1 MEGEYVTY
9 RPLPDFLYVSRSEIE
24 GHGLF
29 TSKPI
34 KAGVVLGIT
43 HVKDE
48 RFENDYIRTPLGGF
62 FNHSEDPNC
71 IAHPEGRFIYLITL
85 KDIEEGEE
93 LTARYWLYE
102 IE

>member
-1 MEGEYVTY
+1 MY
-9 RPLPDFLYVSRSEIE
+9 RPLPECVTIKQSQI
-24 GHGLF
+24 HGLGLF
-29 TSKPI
+29 ATEFIPR
-34 KAGVVLGIT
+34 GTNLGIS
-43 HVKDE
+43 HSKDVE
-48 RFENDYIRTPLGGF
+48 FEDGHIRTPLGGF
-62 FNHSEDPNC
+62 FNHSNDPNC